1 MMLRIKDIS
10 TKVGSGVTPRGGAEV
25 YQDHGVPLY
34 RSQNV
39 TDDGFLLDDIA
50 YISEDIDAS
59 MSGTR
64 IKPGD
69 VLLNITGAS
78 IGRCYYTSPDFKRGN
93 VNQHVCI
100 IRPIQKLVL
109 SSYLHLLLISNQGK
123 EYIKL
128 SQTGSGREGL
138 TREEIRQFSFDI
150 PSLPVQRRI
159 VSYLDSKTS
168 EIDQAISLLEQKREA
183 YTRLKASVINR
194 AVTRGLNPNVKLKDS
209 GVEWIGMI
217 PEGWKSYRM
226 KDIGYMYSG
235 LAGKS
240 GEDFRSEDASLTQ
253 PYIPFTNVLNH
264 IEIDPLQMNY
274 VVMSPG
280 EVQNKV
286 RKNDLIFLM
295 SSEDYE
301 SIAKSAVV
309 LSDLHQV
316 YLNSFCRGFR
326 TTCKDVEAKFLNY
339 ELNSEVY
346 RNKIR
351 LEARGFTRIN
361 IKVDRI
367 ETMYVVLPPLPEQ
380 RSIASYLDAE
390 CSKIDRAASIVE
402 KQIDAYKRLKRSLI
416 NEVVTGKRKVD

>member
-1 MMLRIKDIS
+1 MMLRIKDFT

-64 IKPGD
+64 IRPDD

-100 IRPIQKLVL
+100 IRPIRKLVL
-109 SSYLHLLLISNQGK
+109 SPYLHLLLISNQGK

-150 PSLPVQRRI
+150 PPLPVQRRI
-159 VSYLDSKTS
+159 VSYFDSKTS
-168 EIDQAISLLEQKREA
+168 EIDHAISLLEQKREA

-209 GVEWIGMI
+209 GVEWIGKI
-217 PEGWKSYRM
+217 PEGWDLIPLKGNIALIKGKTPNKLTFDNTGVPYLTMDYLRGRDDKTILYPEDSEGLYHI
-226 KDIGYMYSG
+226 KANEIIVLWDGANAGEFILSKNGYLGSTM
-235 LAGKS
+235 A
-240 GEDFRSEDASLTQ
+240 
-253 PYIPFTNVLNH
+253 H
-264 IEIDPLQMNY
+264 IEVN
-274 VVMSPG
+274 
-280 EVQNKV
+280 NKV
-286 RKNDLIFLM
+286 YNNEYFYYLM
-295 SSEDYE
+295 KSLE
-301 SIAKSAVV
+301 STSKYFAS
-309 LSDLHQV
+309 
-316 YLNSFCRGFR
+316 G
-326 TTCKDVEAKFLNY
+326 TTIPHFDPQILFGRYYPSPSLA
-339 ELNSEVY
+339 
-346 RNKIR
+346 
-351 LEARGFTRIN
+351 
-361 IKVDRI
+361 
-367 ETMYVVLPPLPEQ
+367 EQ

-416 NEVVTGKRKVD
+416 NEVVTGKRTKF

>member
-1 MMLRIKDIS
+1 MIERLKNICD
-10 TKVGSGVTPRGGAEV
+10 
-25 YQDHGVPLY
+25 
-34 RSQNV
+34 
-39 TDDGFLLDDIA
+39 
-50 YISEDIDAS
+50 YISRGATPDYVDDSPYKVMNQATFSKGFIDETNLRYSSKNPYGAQIHKGDLLMAS
-59 MSGTR
+59 TGGGILGKVVYFDKDEKDFYADSHVSILRNSKGTNLM
-64 IKPGD
+64 KF
-69 VLLNITGAS
+69 L
-78 IGRCYYTSPDFKRGN
+78 YYYFLIRYDEINATMVKGSTNQTELQRN
-93 VNQHVCI
+93 YLVNYE
-100 IRPIQKLVL
+100 L
-109 SSYLHLLLISNQGK
+109 
-123 EYIKL
+123 
-128 SQTGSGREGL
+128 
-138 TREEIRQFSFDI
+138 DI

-168 EIDQAISLLEQKREA
+168 AIDHAISLLERKREA

-194 AVTRGLNPNVKLKDS
+194 AVTRGLNPNVKIKDS
-209 GVEWIGMI
+209 GVEWIGKI

-326 TTCKDVEAKFLNY
+326 TTCKDVEANFLNY

-346 RNKIR
+346 RSKIR

-367 ETMYVVLPPLPEQ
+367 ETMYVVLPPLSEQ

>member
-168 EIDQAISLLEQKREA
+168 EIDQAISLLERKREA

-209 GVEWIGMI
+209 GVEWIGRI
-217 PEGWKSYRM
+217 PEGWEVKRFKEIFTKYTTGATPNSKNVDNFEGNNTWVTIADMTTKYVTESNLCLSDKSIKENQIPITRKGSLIFSFKLSIGKVAFAS
-226 KDIGYMYSG
+226 KD
-235 LAGKS
+235 L
-240 GEDFRSEDASLTQ
+240 
-253 PYIPFTNVLNH
+253 FTNEAIVTLSPSKKY
-264 IEIDPLQMNY
+264 DLDYFYYYLPLVCDNNATENIYGAKMMNQKIIAN
-274 VVMSPG
+274 MS
-280 EVQNKV
+280 
-286 RKNDLIFLM
+286 F
-295 SSEDYE
+295 
-301 SIAKSAVV
+301 A
-309 LSDLHQV
+309 
-316 YLNSFCRGFR
+316 
-326 TTCKDVEAKFLNY
+326 
-339 ELNSEVY
+339 
-346 RNKIR
+346 
-351 LEARGFTRIN
+351 
-361 IKVDRI
+361 
-367 ETMYVVLPPLPEQ
+367 LPPLPEQ

-402 KQIDAYKRLKRSLI
+402 KEIDAYKRLKRSLI
-416 NEVVTGKRKVD
+416 NEVVTGKRTKF

>member
-168 EIDQAISLLEQKREA
+168 EIDQAISLLERKREA

-209 GVEWIGMI
+209 GVEWIGKI
-217 PEGWKSYRM
+217 PVGWKVKRLKNITLLNPICKTHMHGVVSFVPMESLRNDNIDLQTIKFEEGINKYTFFSNDDLLIA
-226 KDIGYMYSG
+226 KVTPCFENGNIAIAQNLQQGIGFGS
-235 LAGKS
+235 
-240 GEDFRSEDASLTQ
+240 SEI
-253 PYIPFTNVLNH
+253 YVLRA
-264 IEIDPLQMNY
+264 IK
-274 VVMSPG
+274 G
-280 EVQNKV
+280 EVCN
-286 RKNDLIFLM
+286 RYLFYLCE
-295 SSEDYE
+295 SSSFRDEACATMHGVGGLKRISPLFMQTCE
-301 SIAKSAVV
+301 IA
-309 LSDLHQV
+309 
-316 YLNSFCRGFR
+316 
-326 TTCKDVEAKFLNY
+326 
-339 ELNSEVY
+339 
-346 RNKIR
+346 
-351 LEARGFTRIN
+351 
-361 IKVDRI
+361 
-367 ETMYVVLPPLPEQ
+367 LPPLTEQ
-380 RSIASYLDAE
+380 RSIASYLDSE

-416 NEVVTGKRKVD
+416 NEVVTGKRKVE

>member
-209 GVEWIGMI
+209 GVEWIGKI
-217 PEGWKSYRM
+217 PEGWKVLRG
-226 KDIGYMYSG
+226 KDIGEITHGVSFTPNDLQDEGIGVLILRASNIQDNHLDFHDTVYIPQSLIPYKKMLKVNDIVICSTNG
-235 LAGKS
+235 SLELVGKS
-240 GEDFRSEDASLTQ
+240 TLIDQKLYAS
-253 PYIPFTNVLNH
+253 Y
-264 IEIDPLQMNY
+264 
-274 VVMSPG
+274 G
-280 EVQNKV
+280 
-286 RKNDLIFLM
+286 
-295 SSEDYE
+295 
-301 SIAKSAVV
+301 
-309 LSDLHQV
+309 
-316 YLNSFCRGFR
+316 SFMLRLR
-326 TTCKDVEAKFLNY
+326 TTQNPKFIQYQL
-339 ELNSEVY
+339 
-346 RNKIR
+346 
-351 LEARGFTRIN
+351 TRIVDMYRGLFATTTINQLTISQLSN
-361 IKVDRI
+361 IKFFV
-367 ETMYVVLPPLPEQ
+367 PPLSEQ

-416 NEVVTGKRKVD
+416 NEVVTGKRKVE

>member
-168 EIDQAISLLEQKREA
+168 EIDQAISLLERKREA

-194 AVTRGLNPNVKLKDS
+194 AVTRGLNPSVKLKDS
-209 GVEWIGMI
+209 GVEWIGKI
-217 PEGWKSYRM
+217 PEGWEVKRFKEIFTKYTTGATPNSKNVDNFEGNNTWVTIADMTTKYVTESNLCLSDKSIKENQIPITRKGSLIFSFKLSIGKVAFAS
-226 KDIGYMYSG
+226 KD
-235 LAGKS
+235 L
-240 GEDFRSEDASLTQ
+240 
-253 PYIPFTNVLNH
+253 FTNEAIVTLSPSKKY
-264 IEIDPLQMNY
+264 DLDYFYYYLPLVCDNNATENIYGAKMMNQKIIAN
-274 VVMSPG
+274 MS
-280 EVQNKV
+280 
-286 RKNDLIFLM
+286 F
-295 SSEDYE
+295 
-301 SIAKSAVV
+301 A
-309 LSDLHQV
+309 
-316 YLNSFCRGFR
+316 
-326 TTCKDVEAKFLNY
+326 
-339 ELNSEVY
+339 
-346 RNKIR
+346 
-351 LEARGFTRIN
+351 
-361 IKVDRI
+361 
-367 ETMYVVLPPLPEQ
+367 LPPLPEQ